1 MKVEGRRQEGKERQK
16 AQRQRVEAWGIFRN
30 YDSSLIELNIVEAG
44 KGVNSLIRALRDG

>member
-1 MKVEGRRQEGKERQK
+1 MQVEGRRQEGKERKK

-30 YDSSLIELNIVEAG
+30 YDSSLIEPNIVEEE